1 MIIAA
6 EFRRKPHR
14 LAPEEYLGQRWY
26 FVTMCCE
33 NRAAIFLAAHHAG
46 WIIKSLQA
54 ESMLH
59 QFLIDAYCV
68 MPDHLQFLA
77 LGTASRSNL
86 LKFVRNFKQ
95 KTAHAYVQETGARH
109 WQKNYCDHIL
119 RSNEESSRVAAYIW
133 LNPVRKGLCRDFQ
146 DYPYSGS
153 FSRPWRAPIEASW
166 IPPWQNRK
174 MPA

>member
-1 MIIAA
+1 MIVSG
-6 EFRRKPHR
+6 FKRKPHR
-14 LAPEEYLGQRWY
+14 LSPEEYQGQRWY

-33 NRAAIFLAAHHAG
+33 NRAPIFLAAHHAR

-68 MPDHLQFLA
+68 MPDHLHFLA
-77 LGTASRSNL
+77 LGTASNSNL

-95 KTAHAYVQETGARH
+95 KTAHAYVQETGARL

-119 RSNEESSRVAAYIW
+119 RSSEKSTRVAAYIW

-146 DYPYSGS
+146 DYPFSGS

-166 IPPWQNRK
+166 IPPWQNLR